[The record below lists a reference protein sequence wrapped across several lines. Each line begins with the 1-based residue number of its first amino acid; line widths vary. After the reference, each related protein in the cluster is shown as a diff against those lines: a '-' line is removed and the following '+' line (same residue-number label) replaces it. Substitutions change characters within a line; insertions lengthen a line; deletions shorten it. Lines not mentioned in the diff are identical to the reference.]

1 MCYLRLF
8 VLWILKLLRLPHLVL
23 TPPCAVQTLARR
35 ARHYVVND
43 FVGSGYGTARSG
55 ISGIFQY
62 AGMDWLFVDDLD
74 YTIDYLTN

>member
-1 MCYLRLF
+1 M
-8 VLWILKLLRLPHLVL
+8 L
-23 TPPCAVQTLARR
+23 TPPRAVQTLARR